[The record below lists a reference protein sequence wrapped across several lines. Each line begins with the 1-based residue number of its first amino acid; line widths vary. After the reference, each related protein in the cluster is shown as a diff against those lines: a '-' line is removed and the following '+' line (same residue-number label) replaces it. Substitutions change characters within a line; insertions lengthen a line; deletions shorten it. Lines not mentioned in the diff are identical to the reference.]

1 LQQTTVLYVEDHDL
15 VLFTVKQLLELEGWR
30 VRVCRDGS
38 HALKQ
43 IAGEEHFDLIILDAE
58 LPAVSGLDLIR
69 RARALAHR
77 EATPIIMFSALDC
90 GEDAL
95 AAGAD
100 ACLKKPGGIKDLLD
114 TCYRVMNHTGAGESH
129 DNERPRVV
137 NQAGKSGH

>member
-1 LQQTTVLYVEDHDL
+1 MQQTTVLYVEDHDL

-58 LPAVSGLDLIR
+58 LPAVSGFDLIR

-77 EATPIIMFSALDC
+77 EATPIVMFSALDC

-95 AAGAD
+95 SAGAD

-114 TCYRVMNHTGAGESH
+114 TCYRVMGHTGADDRNGH
-129 DNERPRVV
+129 ERPRAA
-137 NQAGKSGH
+137 NRAGNNGH